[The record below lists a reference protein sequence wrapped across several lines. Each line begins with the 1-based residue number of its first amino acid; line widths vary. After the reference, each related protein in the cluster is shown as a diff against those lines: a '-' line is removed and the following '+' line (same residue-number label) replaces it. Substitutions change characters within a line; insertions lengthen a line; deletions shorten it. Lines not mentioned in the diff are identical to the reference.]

1 MENYNYAIEYQRLL
15 LFPCKLDR
23 NTLIHIVNGLGKKSY
38 LHYSLIFVHVEMLIR
53 IFFRMWLSGW
63 QVAVV
68 KTRIRTYCE
77 NVCEQVNGIMR

>member
-1 MENYNYAIEYQRLL
+1 MENYNYAIEYINDFYCSHANLTKIR
-15 LFPCKLDR
+15 
-23 NTLIHIVNGLGKKSY
+23 IVNGLGKKYY

-68 KTRIRTYCE
+68 KTRIKTYCE
-77 NVCEQVNGIMR
+77 NVCEQVNVIMR